1 MDTSTKAT
9 LAAGVAAG
17 YVVGRTK
24 NGKLAL
30 GLLSVVAGRSLD
42 PLSLIGQGIRKLA
55 ESPQF
60 GQLSDQVRG
69 ELLTSGRS
77 ALSGMTNR
85 GVASV
90 TDALQQRTRSLLE
103 SEADSEA
110 EDEEPDEE
118 PDEESYEDS
127 ASEEPE
133 EEEEEEEEVE
143 EEEEEPPRRAR
154 RRPTRQAPAEKPT
167 DRKPGPKNP
176 PAKKAM
182 EKKAADRKAA
192 KDKAPGRSAAKK
204 PPAGRGRRR

>member
-60 GQLSDQVRG
+60 GQLSEQVRG

-118 PDEESYEDS
+118 SYEDS
-127 ASEEPE
+127 APEEPE
-133 EEEEEEEEVE
+133 EEEEEEEQEEE
-143 EEEEEPPRRAR
+143 EEEEEPPRRTR

>member
-42 PLSLIGQGIRKLA
+42 PVALIGQGIRKLA

-60 GQLSDQVRG
+60 GQLSEQVRG

-77 ALSGMTNR
+77 ALSGLTNR

-118 PDEESYEDS
+118 FDEES
-127 ASEEPE
+127 APEEPE
-133 EEEEEEEEVE
+133 EEAEEAEEE
-143 EEEEEPPRRAR
+143 EEEEEPPRRPR

>member
-103 SEADSEA
+103 SEGDSEA
-110 EDEEPDEE
+110 EDEESDEE

>member
-110 EDEEPDEE
+110 EDEESDEE

-133 EEEEEEEEVE
+133 EEEEEEEEV